1 MTKMPRLGLP
11 WWAVHAARN
20 LGHRAERAL
29 APAEAV
35 KAWRDASDAKEALG
49 KHVSEGLITVDQ
61 YHADFV
67 CCQERLLDA
76 ERALRAAHAAYEKGE
91 A

>member
-29 APAEAV
+29 ALVVMAV
-35 KAWRDASDAKEALG
+35 RS
-49 KHVSEGLITVDQ
+49 
-61 YHADFV
+61 
-67 CCQERLLDA
+67 
-76 ERALRAAHAAYEKGE
+76 
-91 A
+91 

>member
-1 MTKMPRLGLP
+1 MTKMPRLGLL
-11 WWAVHAARN
+11 WWAVDAEKRMAA
-20 LGHRAERAL
+20 L
-29 APAEAV
+29 AEAV

-49 KHVSEGLITVDQ
+49 KHVSEGLITVGQ